1 MSKLTNLQAYF
12 LSILALIIFAP
23 APSVGVLLARMNL
36 DANFGILAWILAKI
50 WLFVLPFI
58 WLVFVEK
65 NRLTVLK
72 FKKDGVIFGIILGII
87 MLIAIWGSFYLFGKN
102 TVDIPAM
109 KNKLSAFHLTDISIY
124 LACFLYW
131 TVINSFLE
139 EFIFRYF
146 FFEKL
151 EVIFQAQITAAI
163 LAAIIFTIH
172 HSIALGLYVDWKIN
186 ILASSAVFLA
196 GFLWN
201 LLFIK
206 YRSLYPGYIAHIF
219 ADIGV
224 FGLGFYLLFIA

>member
-1 MSKLTNLQAYF
+1 MVVYFAFYLAYF
-12 LSILALIIFAP
+12 C
-23 APSVGVLLARMNL
+23 RKK
-36 DANFGILAWILAKI
+36 D
-50 WLFVLPFI
+50 
-58 WLVFVEK
+58 
-65 NRLTVLK
+65 LTVLK
-72 FKKDGVIFGIILGII
+72 FRRDGVMFGIILGIV

-109 KNKLSAFHLTDISIY
+109 KDKLSTFHLTNIY
-124 LACFLYW
+124 IYATCFLYW
-131 TVINSFLE
+131 TVVNSFLE

-151 EVIFQAQITAAI
+151 EVIFQVKITAAI
-163 LAAIIFTIH
+163 LSAIIFTIH

-186 ILASSAVFLA
+186 ILASFAVFSA